1 MLGQV
6 VARFK
11 LHMRCE
17 NCLRESSTT
26 LDIPD
31 VVDAPT
37 TVAELRESGVLE
49 HESFVCAEC
58 ESTIA
63 HLVAITAYR
72 PANVPQRMRAMSNA
86 NRVTIHVV
94 LGWKRDKKG
103 RLVAEPAAEAPTA
116 RAAKVR
122 AQRYVD
128 AGGAAIAFSRT
139 GEPALGEWDEAV
151 TLKRCGEVPEEALE
165 GMAA

>member
-1 MLGQV
+1 MSGVV

-11 LHMRCE
+11 LHLRCE
-17 NCLRESSTT
+17 NCLRECSQV

-31 VVDAPT
+31 VIDAPT

-49 HESFVCAEC
+49 HQSFVCAEC

-63 HLVAITAYR
+63 HLVAVTAYR
-72 PANVPQRMRAMSNA
+72 PVNEPERRPAMSNA

-94 LGWKRDKKG
+94 LGWKRDKRG
-103 RLVAEPAAEAPTA
+103 RLVAEQAAEAPSA
-116 RAAKVR
+116 RAAEAR
-122 AQRYVD
+122 AQRYAD

-139 GEPALGEWDEAV
+139 GDPVLGEWDEAV
-151 TLKRCGEVPEEALE
+151 TLARCGDVPEEALD
-165 GMAA
+165 GIAA